1 MTEGGAGGAGGARL
15 SIREIA
21 RRLDVPES
29 TLRYYRNAF
38 AAYIPTVGTG
48 RNRRHPE
55 DAVEIFRTIS
65 RFFAAGETRETIRNS
80 LAGARL
86 GQPGSQ
92 GIIEVKR
99 PSERQLSLDIDVSE
113 AVEVVQSGGRLRTRE
128 VEQLITAMMVRD
140 REIAQ
145 MHRDLLKLVTR
156 MLETLEARLVP
167 AREPEGRGAAVGGQR
182 ASTPGPP
189 PPPPPPPPP
198 AAPPA
203 PGRQELERLR
213 ESLAVE
219 RETVERLRRAK
230 LELEHQ
236 VARAEREG
244 KSEKR
249 GRK

>member
-1 MTEGGAGGAGGARL
+1 MTEGGAGGARL

-21 RRLDVPES
+21 RRIDVPES

-38 AAYIPTVGTG
+38 AAYIPTMGTG
-48 RNRRHPE
+48 RSRRHPE

-99 PSERQLSLDIDVSE
+99 PSERQLSLDIDVSD

-182 ASTPGPP
+182 ASSPA
-189 PPPPPPPPP
+189 PPPPP

-213 ESLAVE
+213 ESLVVE

-230 LELEHQ
+230 LELEHRL
-236 VARAEREG
+236 ARVEREG

>member
-1 MTEGGAGGAGGARL
+1 MTEGGAGGARL

-21 RRLDVPES
+21 RRIDVPES

-48 RNRRHPE
+48 RSRRHPE

-99 PSERQLSLDIDVSE
+99 PSERQLSLDIDVSD

-182 ASTPGPP
+182 ASSPA
-189 PPPPPPPPP
+189 PPPPP
-198 AAPPA
+198 ATPQA

-213 ESLAVE
+213 ETLVVE

-236 VARAEREG
+236 VARVEREG